1 MLNIYDAQGQGL
13 VRRESA
19 DSCAAAVWVDMLNPT
34 KDEEAFVERTLGI
47 DIPTREEM
55 REIEVSS
62 RLYQENGAHF
72 MTAMLLHL
80 VDTPNPQS
88 TDVTFILTDKRL
100 VTVRYADMK
109 PFPMYLSRAEKGDAR
124 ADSPMQ
130 ILLGLLEAS
139 IDRQSDLIA
148 RLQGDMERLAGS
160 IFEMKGG
167 TTTRSRRFDVVLK
180 QIGREGEVAAK
191 SRESLHQVGRML
203 TYVGNVAVQR
213 NDDEPTRARIASE
226 ARDAQSLADQVSFLQ
241 SRIMFMLDASLGMVA
256 NEQNQIIKLFSVGA
270 VMLMPPTLVASIYG
284 MNFKHMP
291 ELEWPY
297 GYPLAIGLM
306 VCSALLPFL
315 YFRRKGWL

>member
-1 MLNIYDAQGQGL
+1 MLNIFDAQGQGL
-13 VRRESA
+13 ARRANA
-19 DSCAAAVWVDMLNPT
+19 DTCAAAVWIDLVNPS
-34 KDEEAFVERTLGI
+34 KEEEAFVESTLGV

-80 VDTPNPQS
+80 VDTPNPQA

-100 VTVRYADMK
+100 ITVRYADMK
-109 PFPMYLSRAEKGDAR
+109 PFPMYLARAEKGDAR
-124 ADSPMQ
+124 ADSAMQ
-130 ILLGLLEAS
+130 ILLGLLEAA

-148 RLQGDMERLAGS
+148 RLQGDMERLAAS

-167 TTTRSRRFDVVLK
+167 SVSRSRRFDVVLK

-191 SRESLHQVGRML
+191 TRESLHQVGRLL
-203 TYVGNVAVQR
+203 TYVDHVALQR

-226 ARDAQSLADQVSFLQ
+226 ARDVQSLADQVGFLQ
-241 SRIMFMLDASLGMVA
+241 SRNMFMLDASLGMVA
-256 NEQNQIIKLFSVGA
+256 NEQNQIIKMFSVGA

-291 ELEWPY
+291 ELEWNF
-297 GYPLAIGLM
+297 GYPMAIGLM
-306 VCSALLPFL
+306 IIAAILPFV